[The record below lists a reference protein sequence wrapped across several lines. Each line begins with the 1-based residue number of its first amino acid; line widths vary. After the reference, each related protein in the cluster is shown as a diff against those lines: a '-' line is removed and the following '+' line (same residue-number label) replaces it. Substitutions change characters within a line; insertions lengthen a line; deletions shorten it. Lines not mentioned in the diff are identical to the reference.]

1 MSFLPLSITAG
12 IMCCWIACAPTV
24 TIFSELAG
32 GVKSICGQA
41 MSMRRSKK
49 CGSCMTPSRK
59 NRNG

>member
-12 IMCCWIACAPTV
+12 IMCCWIACALTV

-32 GVKSICGQA
+32 GVKSTCGQA
-41 MSMRRSKK
+41 VSTRRSKK
-49 CGSCMTPSRK
+49 CGSCMTRFLK